1 MALKY
6 AFLRKCQVDE
16 RMAILLQQNFVASQ
30 SEWGG
35 LRAPYTMTFNVS
47 KHTLKQ

>member
-16 RMAILLQQNFVASQ
+16 RMAISRYKTLLLLL